1 MSGATS
7 SGPTDGRDPGRTPQN
22 ASHPGQGPSEGP
34 PQVLTDASRPR
45 PRRGRAPLVAGIAG
59 AALLVGALSL
69 GALNRDPAPATPA
82 PAASAPGTASSSTA
96 ASPTPGDTE
105 ALIASMQRR
114 QKDDPLALGRV
125 DAPVVL
131 VEFSDWRCPFCAL
144 WAKTTKPALQKYVD
158 DGTLRIEYR
167 DMPIFG
173 EQSQL
178 AARAGRAAA
187 RQGKFWEFYDV
198 VYGSAPERGHPDLP
212 PEKLVAYAKQAGV
225 PDLKKFGADMQS
237 EEVVTELRR
246 DLVDAN
252 TLGAPNSVPLFLIG
266 NEAVSGAQPTEVFVQ
281 AVERQAAGTPPRP
294 TQ

>member
-1 MSGATS
+1 MSS
-7 SGPTDGRDPGRTPQN
+7 SSRSGPAEVGDPGRTPSGAPHVRQD
-22 ASHPGQGPSEGP
+22 PSDGP

-59 AALLVGALSL
+59 AGLLVGALSL
-69 GALNRDPAPATPA
+69 GALNRDPAPTPPAAGGTPA
-82 PAASAPGTASSSTA
+82 TSAPSTA
-96 ASPTPGDTE
+96 ATSPTRGDTE

-114 QKDDPLALGRV
+114 EKDDPLALGRV

-173 EQSQL
+173 EESQL

-187 RQGKFWEFYDV
+187 RQGRFWQFYDV

-212 PEKLVAYAKQAGV
+212 PEKLVAYAKEAGV
-225 PDLKKFGADMQS
+225 PDLEKFGADMQS
-237 EEVVTELRR
+237 EEVADELQR
-246 DLVDAN
+246 DLRDAH
-252 TLGAPNSVPLFLIG
+252 TLGAPSSVPLFLIG
-266 NEAVSGAQPTEVFVQ
+266 SEAVSGAQPTEVFVE
-281 AVERQAAGTPPRP
+281 AVERQAAAKR
-294 TQ
+294 